1 MDCKSLISSISTP
14 QLASHLHLDLMN
26 STTLHLTLLPFGP
39 LAYRALPY
47 FGPTRSKSLLKH
59 SFLLENLFHTSPN
72 WASLVAQLVKN
83 LPAMWETWVWS
94 LGWED
99 PLEKGMATHSR
110 ILAWRIPWGHKDM
123 TEQLSLFKPLRLDY
137 VPLPDP
143 YFPSDTHHIYCNC
156 FSQKQH
162 FFNYRKF
169 KCKKKQE
176 NFPITQL
183 QLSMHKDLVSPELPT
198 TSLLLYYC

>member
-1 MDCKSLISSISTP
+1 
-14 QLASHLHLDLMN
+14 
-26 STTLHLTLLPFGP
+26 
-39 LAYRALPY
+39 
-47 FGPTRSKSLLKH
+47 
-59 SFLLENLFHTSPN
+59 
-72 WASLVAQLVKN
+72 
-83 LPAMWETWVWS
+83 
-94 LGWED
+94 
-99 PLEKGMATHSR
+99 MATHSR
-110 ILAWRIPWGHKDM
+110 ILAWRIPWGHKDT

-143 YFPSDTHHIYCNC
+143 YFPSDTHHISCNC